1 MLKNEEIKFDDLQ
14 DARKQQKIIRKL
26 EGNFEFAMTLYQ
38 DFQAR
43 VVITPN
49 SVRFAAPTKHFD
61 SVKDTIA
68 AVVQSI

>member
-38 DFQAR
+38 EFQAR
-43 VVITPN
+43 V
-49 SVRFAAPTKHFD
+49 
-61 SVKDTIA
+61 
-68 AVVQSI
+68 